1 MWHQKKK
8 KKPFLSWRLFS
19 KLGTP
24 QIIYQNTT
32 ANKTTHT
39 IFLWVSDYFN
49 ENLHT
54 SLWISMW
61 IFVEIILTKKKHINY
76 TDELEHIHHPSTKL
90 ELKGNIIKYKKTY
103 TRAEHIG

>member
-1 MWHQKKK
+1 
-8 KKPFLSWRLFS
+8 
-19 KLGTP
+19 
-24 QIIYQNTT
+24 
-32 ANKTTHT
+32 
-39 IFLWVSDYFN
+39 
-49 ENLHT
+49 
-54 SLWISMW
+54 MW